1 ILIKKLKFLVL
12 SNFGKNL
19 RALRKARG
27 LSQNEMADLLDV
39 TSGTISNY
47 EQGTSNPD
55 IPKLL
60 YISTFF
66 NVSIDDILKIDLSKS
81 SLKRG
86 DLDTPNDTPNDTP
99 KGTPKGRSNEDLIPE
114 NSKESKNKTVDEDAR
129 ANVVL
134 KMLDDFANVEIDRSA
149 PVVRFQVYND
159 NMAPT
164 MDKNDNTLGHR
175 ISLEKLKTNE
185 LCALVGENEF
195 YWIGRV
201 TWKEDGFYVVNYDDK
216 TVPPDLIPAVKVKE
230 IYKLL
235 YLFKP
240 L

>member
-1 ILIKKLKFLVL
+1 M
-12 SNFGKNL
+12 SNFGRNL
-19 RALRKARG
+19 KGLRKSLG

-60 YISTFF
+60 AISAFF
-66 NVSIDDILKIDLSKS
+66 KVSVDDLLKIDLSQS
-81 SLKRG
+81 SLKKG
-86 DLDTPNDTPNDTP
+86 FDKGSNEGPIEGPNDQSNDQSNDQLDTDD
-99 KGTPKGRSNEDLIPE
+99 
-114 NSKESKNKTVDEDAR
+114 SKNFKNKTIQEDPR

-134 KMLDDFANVEIDRSA
+134 KMLDDFANVEIDKSA

-175 ISLEKLKTNE
+175 ISLDKLKINE

-216 TVPPDLIPAVKVKE
+216 TVSPDLVPGSKVKE

>member
-1 ILIKKLKFLVL
+1 MNNFALNLK
-12 SNFGKNL
+12 
-19 RALRKARG
+19 ALRKARK
-27 LSQNEMADLLDV
+27 LSQAELATLLQIARN
-39 TSGTISNY
+39 TISNY
-47 EQGTSNPD
+47 EQSVSSPD
-55 IPKLL
+55 LDKL
-60 YISTFF
+60 IEIARFF
-66 NVSIDDILKIDLSKS
+66 NVSVDDILKIDLSNS
-81 SLKRG
+81 SLGNNTK
-86 DLDTPNDTPNDTP
+86 DTPNQQPNEQSIEQ
-99 KGTPKGRSNEDLIPE
+99 SNEQSIHRNDK
-114 NSKESKNKTVDEDAR
+114 NSKNKTVQDDAR